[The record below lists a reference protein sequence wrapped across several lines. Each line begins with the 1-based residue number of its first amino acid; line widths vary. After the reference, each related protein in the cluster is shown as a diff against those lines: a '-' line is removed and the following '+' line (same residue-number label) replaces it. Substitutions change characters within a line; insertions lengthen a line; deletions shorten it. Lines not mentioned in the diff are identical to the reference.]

1 MNYMEN
7 LKADRSKFRWL
18 PERYRQAIDEIE
30 TLKPGLESENMKA
43 ALELLPGLYD
53 GGMVVLAGPI
63 GCGKTFAACVLGAL
77 TSFHQGDFEETEYHN
92 GQESKVIRTLW
103 VRLEGKFLQARSI
116 LKAVFENE
124 DYAKHSGILIVDDL
138 GREHF
143 TDKGFGIAEWDYFF
157 DSRYSEMEPT
167 IVTTN
172 LTEEE
177 FVEKYNRR
185 IFDRLKEC
193 AQWLVFSGPSL
204 RHHEEKKA
212 VTQEAES
219 G

>member
-1 MNYMEN
+1 MTHIEI
-7 LKADRSKFRWL
+7 LKSQLRRFKWL
-18 PERYRQAIDEIE
+18 PERYLQAIREIE
-30 TLKPGLESENMKA
+30 MIQPGLESDNMRA
-43 ALELLPGLYD
+43 ALELLPGLCA
-53 GGMVVLAGPI
+53 GGMAVLAGPI

-77 TSFHQGDFEETEYHN
+77 TSCYVPDC
-92 GQESKVIRTLW
+92 
-103 VRLEGKFLQARSI
+103 KFVQARAV
-116 LKAVFENE
+116 LKASFENQ
-124 DYAKHSGILIVDDL
+124 DYAKHRGLLIVDDL

-157 DSRYSEMEPT
+157 DSRYSAMQPT

-193 AQWLVFSGPSL
+193 AKWLVFSGSSL
-204 RHHEEKKA
+204 RKREE
-212 VTQEAES
+212 ERI
-219 G
+219 